1 MKLLMLSVAMACQAF
16 AFASQG
22 VSQEQKP
29 QPDRP
34 YLEHTETSRL
44 HFTVPPNGST
54 GRVVLEASSAQ
65 RVLGGPLDLSS
76 AEIESVLKLSGS
88 VEVRM
93 CSPGGLGC
101 EQGSMVLHADAVD
114 YNEKT
119 QEIDAHGDVRI
130 EPYRSRPPNTVMP
143 R

>member
-1 MKLLMLSVAMACQAF
+1 MKLLMPGVAVACAAF
-16 AFASQG
+16 AFASEG
-22 VSQEQKP
+22 VCQQQNQ

-44 HFTVPPNGST
+44 HFTVPPNGNT
-54 GRVVLEASSAQ
+54 GRVVFEAWSAQ
-65 RVLGGPLDLSS
+65 RILSGPLDLSS
-76 AEIESVLKLSGS
+76 AEIESVLKLKGA
-88 VEVRM
+88 VQVRM

-130 EPYRSRPPNTVMP
+130 EPFRSRTSNTVTP

>member
-1 MKLLMLSVAMACQAF
+1 MKLQMLGVAVAGIAL
-16 AFASQG
+16 AFASEG
-22 VSQEQKP
+22 LSQQQ
-29 QPDRP
+29 QPESDRP

-44 HFTVPPNGST
+44 HFMVPPRGNA
-54 GRVVLEASSAQ
+54 GRVVLEAWNAQ
-65 RVLGGPLDLSS
+65 RVLSGPLDLSS
-76 AEIESVLKLSGS
+76 AEIESVLKLKGA
-88 VEVRM
+88 VQVRM

-101 EQGSMVLHADAVD
+101 EQGSMVLHADAVE

-130 EPYRSRPPNTVMP
+130 EPYRGRTSSTVTP

>member
-1 MKLLMLSVAMACQAF
+1 MKLLLLGVAVPCLTL

-22 VSQEQKP
+22 VSQQQET

-34 YLEHTETSRL
+34 HLEHMETSRL
-44 HFTVPPNGST
+44 HFTVPPNGDT
-54 GRVVLEASSAQ
+54 GRVVFEAWSAQ
-65 RVLGGPLDLSS
+65 RILSGPMDLSS
-76 AEIESVLKLSGS
+76 AEIPAVLKLKGA
-88 VEVRM
+88 VQVRM
-93 CSPGGLGC
+93 CSPGALGC
-101 EQGSMVLHADAVD
+101 ERGSMVLHADAVD

-130 EPYRSRPPNTVMP
+130 EPYRSRTPNIVTP

>member
-1 MKLLMLSVAMACQAF
+1 MKLQMLGVAVAGIAF
-16 AFASQG
+16 AFASEG
-22 VSQEQKP
+22 VSQQQQPE
-29 QPDRP
+29 PDRP

-44 HFTVPPNGST
+44 HFMVPPRGNT
-54 GRVVLEASSAQ
+54 GEVVLEAWNAQ
-65 RVLGGPLDLSS
+65 RILNGPLDLSS
-76 AEIESVLKLSGS
+76 AEIESVLRLKGA
-88 VEVRM
+88 VQVRM

>member
-1 MKLLMLSVAMACQAF
+1 MKLLMPGVAVASVTF
-16 AFASQG
+16 AFASEG
-22 VSQEQKP
+22 ICQEQKP
-29 QPDRP
+29 QSDRP

-44 HFTVPPNGST
+44 HFTVPPSGNT
-54 GRVVLEASSAQ
+54 GRVVLEAWSAQ
-65 RVLGGPLDLSS
+65 RVLSGPLDLSS
-76 AEIESVLKLSGS
+76 AEIESVLELKGA
-88 VEVRM
+88 VQVRM

-119 QEIDAHGDVRI
+119 QEIDAHGNVRI
-130 EPYRSRPPNTVMP
+130 EPFRSRTSSTATP

>member
-1 MKLLMLSVAMACQAF
+1 MKLLMPGVAVACLAF
-16 AFASQG
+16 AFASHG
-22 VSQEQKP
+22 VCQQQQPE
-29 QPDRP
+29 PDRP

-44 HFTVPPNGST
+44 HFMVPPRGNT
-54 GRVVLEASSAQ
+54 GRVVFEAWSAQ
-65 RVLGGPLDLSS
+65 RILSGPLDLSS
-76 AEIESVLKLSGS
+76 AEIESVLKLKGA
-88 VEVRM
+88 VQVRM

-119 QEIDAHGDVRI
+119 QEINAHGDVRI
-130 EPYRSRPPNTVMP
+130 EPFRSRTPNTVTP

>member
-1 MKLLMLSVAMACQAF
+1 MKLLMPGVVLACVAF

-22 VSQEQKP
+22 LCQQQKSE
-29 QPDRP
+29 PDRP

-44 HFTVPPNGST
+44 HFTVPPNGNT
-54 GRVVLEASSAQ
+54 GRVSFEAWSAQ
-65 RVLGGPLDLSS
+65 RVLSGPLDLSS
-76 AEIESVLKLSGS
+76 AEIDSVLSLKGA
-88 VEVRM
+88 VQVRM

-130 EPYRSRPPNTVMP
+130 EPFRGRTPNTATP